1 MCVYISFTIFNL
13 MAYLINCLL
22 LKMKKKHPRRE
33 IAKIYFLMKTTDSI
47 RHVTIQRFHSVC
59 YLSVFLYE

>member
-1 MCVYISFTIFNL
+1 